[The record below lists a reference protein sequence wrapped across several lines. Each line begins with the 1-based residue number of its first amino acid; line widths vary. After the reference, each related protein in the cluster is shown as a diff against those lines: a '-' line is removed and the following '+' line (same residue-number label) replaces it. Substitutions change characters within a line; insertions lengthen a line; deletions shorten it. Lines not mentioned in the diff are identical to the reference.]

1 MCVTSEALLIWLSVI
16 IVEIVWFWHSFFQ
29 MPFLTPTTL
38 LEVYSLCNLRVPKI
52 YVILFWPDK
61 AHYLFNVLLQD
72 QTCVGCN
79 THNSVPSQNRQKCA
93 CIDFNSSYHS
103 IMYNLPTDIIDERF
117 LKSVQKK
124 QRRSQETFKQL
135 FCRPAKVLKNI
146 SIQFLHNRKRDIT
159 LIWLFQS

>member
-16 IVEIVWFWHSFFQ
+16 MVEIVWFWHSFFQ

-93 CIDFNSSYHS
+93 SIDFNSSYHS
-103 IMYNLPTDIIDERF
+103 KMYNLPTDIIDERF

-124 QRRSQETFKQL
+124 TK
-135 FCRPAKVLKNI
+135 KVTRNF
-146 SIQFLHNRKRDIT
+146 QTT
-159 LIWLFQS
+159 LLSPSKSFEEYIYPIPT